1 LLRSVTAAQAW
12 MPARD
17 LHFSQRAAARAGPG
31 SRAGRFLWHR
41 SPFRPKLRLVELRV
55 SCADVA
61 FTLPGRWVFCLLQ
74 GERAHE
80 NDQSARSAAAALRV
94 RFALVIGDLI
104 SYQTMGKAPRR
115 SSVKSIECECVCQ
128 LLHRYARRRST
139 HFGRVVN
146 FCVRCQISRP
156 FDSERG
162 PFADFAIEVGP
173 TPGRPRSRSGDWP
186 AATERWAFPCREA
199 RPGRLHWHE
208 RKVDYGREPDY
219 AVLPT
224 KIVCQSNRPAQVRDV
239 RAGRLIW
246 HGTFCRTSKVC
257 LGSCLYLPPVWI
269 RSGARCQ
276 ESHPAA
282 ALARVP
288 VRLHRVPLG

>member
-1 LLRSVTAAQAW
+1 MFATYSIR
-12 MPARD
+12 
-17 LHFSQRAAARAGPG
+17 H
-31 SRAGRFLWHR
+31 
-41 SPFRPKLRLVELRV
+41 
-55 SCADVA
+55 
-61 FTLPGRWVFCLLQ
+61 
-74 GERAHE
+74 
-80 NDQSARSAAAALRV
+80 V
-94 RFALVIGDLI
+94 RK
-104 SYQTMGKAPRR
+104 T
-115 SSVKSIECECVCQ
+115 
-128 LLHRYARRRST
+128 
-139 HFGRVVN
+139 
-146 FCVRCQISRP
+146 CVRCQISRP

-246 HGTFCRTSKVC
+246 HGTPK
-257 LGSCLYLPPVWI
+257 
-269 RSGARCQ
+269 
-276 ESHPAA
+276 PAD
-282 ALARVP
+282 
-288 VRLHRVPLG
+288 